1 MSAILSAGR
10 PRYQSRR
17 LPLKSPGA
25 KAREIR
31 PRRAS
36 QDLKIR
42 LDVQKWMIG
51 CFFSA
56 SNCQSKKFYTDS
68 FFEKTFLTVFVRLG
82 ILFFDQIRRCLGHDM
97 FLLHPAGATEWC
109 LCNTARKTAGNVDA
123 AAPKASE
130 RSCKVV
136 KVDGGGV
143 VTNMEPQHKTSST
156 PEGTEKQVLGCC
168 TNKTPQG

>member
-51 CFFSA
+51 CFFFQLQTANPKNSI
-56 SNCQSKKFYTDS
+56 SDS
-68 FFEKTFLTVFVRLG
+68 FFEKTFLTVFVWLG
-82 ILFFDQIRRCLGHDM
+82 ILIFWTKSVVFWGMTCFSSTPQVSLNGACATQHARQQVMLM
-97 FLLHPAGATEWC
+97 LLHQKPQ
-109 LCNTARKTAGNVDA
+109 NVPCRILD
-123 AAPKASE
+123 
-130 RSCKVV
+130 V
-136 KVDGGGV
+136 KVDA
-143 VTNMEPQHKTSST
+143 EAW
-156 PEGTEKQVLGCC
+156 
-168 TNKTPQG
+168 